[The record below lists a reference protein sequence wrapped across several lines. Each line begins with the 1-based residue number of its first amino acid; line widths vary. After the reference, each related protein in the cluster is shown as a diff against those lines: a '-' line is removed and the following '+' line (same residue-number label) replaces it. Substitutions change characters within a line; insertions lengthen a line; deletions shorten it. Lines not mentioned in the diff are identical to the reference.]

1 MGTFLPYTDYPV
13 YKVRYRVEGHYPECP
28 EGLDYVRE
36 NLLFDIQS
44 DPCQNRPIKD
54 KALELEMIE
63 KLRAALLE
71 YQAPQEQLIR
81 LGIKENR
88 GETVEE
94 TKRYHD

>member
-1 MGTFLPYTDYPV
+1 M
-13 YKVRYRVEGHYPECP
+13 
-28 EGLDYVRE
+28 RE

>member
-1 MGTFLPYTDYPV
+1 MCGRIYCLTFSQIHV
-13 YKVRYRVEGHYPECP
+13 
-28 EGLDYVRE
+28 
-36 NLLFDIQS
+36 
-44 DPCQNRPIKD
+44 RPIKD